1 MSSCERDRE
10 AVRRLL
16 VSCRPAVPPGLA
28 ARAAGRGRRLLRARR
43 ALRALGWTLLAAAAV
58 AFCVWAAL
66 TEPWAVHP
74 ADTAPPLEDW

>member
-1 MSSCERDRE
+1 MNSYERDHE

-28 ARAAGRGRRLLRARR
+28 ARAAGRGRRLLRVRR
-43 ALRALGWTLLAAAAV
+43 TLRALGWALLAAAVV

-74 ADTAPPLEDW
+74 HDTAPPLEGW